1 VPVARSKKNIAV
13 ALPGGRE
20 ASDDAAPGAGP
31 PRSLADKAY
40 ALIKLAVIRCELEP
54 GSAITEA
61 QLASQHRVG
70 RAAVR
75 AALKR
80 LCQERLVEVALRQ
93 RYRVAPITIRHVK
106 ELFEVRG
113 LLEPAAARSAA
124 GRIDSAHLRRL
135 DELCQARYVVGDAD
149 SARAFLRLN
158 TEFHSTIVR
167 ACGNDLLA
175 ETIVGV
181 LEKIERV
188 HHLAHLVRDRN
199 EQAFH
204 EHHDLVEA
212 LVSGDG
218 ERAYEITRSQ
228 IDSAR
233 QFAIDGL
240 LSSPSLQMVNIAA
253 GRLRLATPRKGANRR
268 ARSH

>member
-1 VPVARSKKNIAV
+1 M